1 MCQLHVHRA
10 EITLTSR
17 FLTCGDMTSPILDT
31 GLNWA
36 RLSPGASWGHLPCHP
51 THTLGIPTS
60 TFPQLLPSLKLG
72 HSGPT

>member
-60 TFPQLLPSLKLG
+60 ALPRLLPSLKLG